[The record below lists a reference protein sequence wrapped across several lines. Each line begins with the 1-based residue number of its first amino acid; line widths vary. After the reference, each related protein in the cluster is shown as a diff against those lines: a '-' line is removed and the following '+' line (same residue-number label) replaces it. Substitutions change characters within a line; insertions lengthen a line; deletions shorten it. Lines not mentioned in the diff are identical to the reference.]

1 MHQPPKE
8 EVQSLI
14 NDYEEDFG
22 VKIPFED
29 ARRMLVLYGE
39 LSEIFEKYRSESSH
53 NELAGL
59 LES

>member
-1 MHQPPKE
+1 MHQPPEE
-8 EVQSLI
+8 EVRSLI

-22 VKIPFED
+22 VRIPFED

-39 LSEIFEKYRSESSH
+39 LAEIFEKYRSEGSRD
-53 NELAGL
+53 ELAGL